1 MARIVVNDSQEE
13 NNVLILQIIHMRD
26 TFLINI
32 TMILFGANGH
42 SSGLTSPLML
52 MLLLLL
58 LPSRKQ
64 KQPVHEFPRTYIQSC
79 SFAMHRMSE
88 WN

>member
-64 KQPVHEFPRTYIQSC
+64 KQPVHEFPRTYIQFC

>member
-64 KQPVHEFPRTYIQSC
+64 KQHEFPRTYIQSC

>member
-52 MLLLLL
+52 MLLLL
-58 LPSRKQ
+58 PSRKQ
-64 KQPVHEFPRTYIQSC
+64 KQQVHEFPRTYIQFC